1 MGRPDY
7 DPAANDE
14 PLYLV
19 PEAGVDY
26 LYASQDPPARL
37 TEGFVGGQ
45 MIGDAIEFKEANNQG
60 E

>member
-14 PLYLV
+14 PLYMV

-37 TEGFVGGQ
+37 TEGYVGGY
-45 MIGDAIEFKEANNQG
+45 MTGDVMEIKAADTDG
-60 E
+60 D